1 MGLLDAHLVPA
12 VDGVAYGLLLFV
24 VAAGLSLAF
33 GTAGVLN
40 LAHGTLYAIGAYAG
54 AACGDGTWGGL
65 VLGLAAGTAV
75 AGAAGA
81 GLSFA
86 AFPLARRGHLAQ
98 ALLTFGLA
106 LVGGDLLVQVF
117 GADEPP
123 VRVPGALDTSVTLL
137 GHRYPAYRLGF
148 IVMAVL
154 LAAFGSW
161 VLARTRAGAAVRAA
175 ADDPRMLAAT
185 GVSPR
190 AVHLGVLTAAGA
202 LAGGAGVLG
211 APIIGPGPGTSENVL
226 MLSLVVVVLGGLR
239 SPWAT
244 LLAAV
249 AVGEVQT
256 LGVAVAPDLAPYL
269 LFAAMAVALIARPRA
284 TEPPGGHDPSPT
296 PAPDPL
302 TWLRT
307 RAKTPPW
314 LRTRAK
320 TPLGTG
326 ENAEGW
332 DGVGRGTQ
340 ASSPGRTGTGASLPE
355 RTGGKASPPEPTGA
369 QAPSPQRTSARAS
382 SPELTNT
389 QASLLSRT
397 AAQAS
402 PAETTGAQAPPPEPT
417 NAQASPLPPTG
428 AQASPVERTGS
439 RAAPPA
445 ATGAR
450 APSPETTGARGGLRA
465 RGSTSARPRARVGA
479 LLDRVGRWARA
490 VLRRD
495 PEGSAA
501 PGPAAA
507 GDAAASSP
515 GVALARRVAVPALV
529 FGALLLLPGVL
540 DAYTVSLAGSAL
552 ALGLLAVSV
561 TLLTGHAGLPTLGQT
576 APFAVGAYTTAV
588 LAGAGWTVGP
598 VQVVLAALAA
608 GVFCLVT
615 GPAVVRARSTT
626 VLMITLAVGE
636 LASAVAGRLTSVT
649 GGADG
654 LVGFPP
660 TRALW
665 GTAGMV
671 EERDVYTYALV
682 VTALAVAVTLLVLR
696 SPAGRLLA
704 GARGAEARMRA
715 SGHPV
720 GRYLLVAYVGTGA
733 LAGIGGSLTVTVQ
746 QYLSPADVGF
756 EIAAFALLAAVIGGT
771 TSVVGALCGAAL
783 IVLTRDWVA
792 GAWPGHGPL
801 LLGVLF
807 VVAVYLLPRGLA
819 GLRRGPNDAAAGGHA
834 LLPAPAAPP
843 NDKVPT

>member
-1 MGLLDAHLVPA
+1 
-12 VDGVAYGLLLFV
+12 
-24 VAAGLSLAF
+24 
-33 GTAGVLN
+33 
-40 LAHGTLYAIGAYAG
+40 
-54 AACGDGTWGGL
+54 
-65 VLGLAAGTAV
+65 
-75 AGAAGA
+75 
-81 GLSFA
+81 
-86 AFPLARRGHLAQ
+86 
-98 ALLTFGLA
+98 
-106 LVGGDLLVQVF
+106 
-117 GADEPP
+117 
-123 VRVPGALDTSVTLL
+123 
-137 GHRYPAYRLGF
+137 
-148 IVMAVL
+148 
-154 LAAFGSW
+154 
-161 VLARTRAGAAVRAA
+161 GAAVRAA

-307 RAKTPPW
+307 RAKTLPW
-314 LRTRAK
+314 RRTRAK

-326 ENAEGW
+326 ENAKGS
-332 DGVGRGTQ
+332 DGVGSGV
-340 ASSPGRTGTGASLPE
+340 SL
-355 RTGGKASPPEPTGA
+355 
-369 QAPSPQRTSARAS
+369 
-382 SPELTNT
+382 
-389 QASLLSRT
+389 
-397 AAQAS
+397 
-402 PAETTGAQAPPPEPT
+402 PEPT
-417 NAQASPLPPTG
+417 NAHASPPSPTG

-465 RGSTSARPRARVGA
+465 RGSASAGPRARVGA

-501 PGPAAA
+501 PGQTAA

-515 GVALARRVAVPALV
+515 GVAVARRVAVPALV

-608 GVFCLVT
+608 VVFCLVT

-720 GRYLLVAYVGTGA
+720 GRYLLVAYVGAGA

-843 NDKVPT
+843 TDKVPT

>member
-148 IVMAVL
+148 IAMAVL

-284 TEPPGGHDPSPT
+284 TEPPGHHDPSPT

-307 RAKTPPW
+307 RAKTLPW
-314 LRTRAK
+314 RRTRAK

-355 RTGGKASPPEPTGA
+355 RTGGQASPPEPTGA
-369 QAPSPQRTSARAS
+369 QAPSP
-382 SPELTNT
+382 ELTDA
-389 QASLLSRT
+389 QASRPSRT

-402 PAETTGAQAPPPEPT
+402 PAETTGTQAPPAE
-417 NAQASPLPPTG
+417 PTG

-450 APSPETTGARGGLRA
+450 APSPETTDARGGLRA
-465 RGSTSARPRARVGA
+465 RGSASAGPRARVGA
-479 LLDRVGRWARA
+479 LLDRVGRWSRA

-495 PEGSAA
+495 PEGSAT
-501 PGPAAA
+501 PGQAAA

-608 GVFCLVT
+608 VVFCLVT

-720 GRYLLVAYVGTGA
+720 GRYLLVAYVGAGA

-819 GLRRGPNDAAAGGHA
+819 GLRRGPNDTAAGGHA

-843 NDKVPT
+843 TDKVPT